1 MLENDHASNHTSN
14 HASSADDVYHV
25 TLAKTYPTLL
35 EEAHLYLQLALTI
48 SFEALSTLI
57 NSVGLSL
64 SLTQNHSVMVL
75 IR

>member
-1 MLENDHASNHTSN
+1 MLENDHASNH
-14 HASSADDVYHV
+14 ASSVDDVNHV

-35 EEAHLYLQLALTI
+35 EEAFLYLQLALTI
-48 SFEALSTLI
+48 SFEAFSSLI
-57 NSVGLSL
+57 NLVGLSL

>member
-14 HASSADDVYHV
+14 HASSADDVNHV
-25 TLAKTYPTLL
+25 TLPKTYPTLL
-35 EEAHLYLQLALTI
+35 EEALLYLQLALTI

>member
-14 HASSADDVYHV
+14 HASSADDVNHV
-25 TLAKTYPTLL
+25 TIPYPTLL
-35 EEAHLYLQLALTI
+35 EEALLYLQLALTI